1 MFLEQH
7 GDQPCKKQCRCANAQ
22 HKGNHHP
29 DIKAADAGGKRLEP
43 ADEDENGGR
52 AEAGNDKAESPQQ
65 TAQQKAKESKQALEK
80 KLAETKENM
89 AQKNEAAKKAK
100 EEKAKQDSETTENL
114 D

>member
-1 MFLEQH
+1 MGTSIWEWLLIAIIVFAIFNANKWPETKRMLEKYFQV
-7 GDQPCKKQCRCANAQ
+7 
-22 HKGNHHP
+22 
-29 DIKAADAGGKRLEP
+29 
-43 ADEDENGGR
+43 
-52 AEAGNDKAESPQQ
+52 
-65 TAQQKAKESKQALEK
+65 AQQKAKESKQALEK